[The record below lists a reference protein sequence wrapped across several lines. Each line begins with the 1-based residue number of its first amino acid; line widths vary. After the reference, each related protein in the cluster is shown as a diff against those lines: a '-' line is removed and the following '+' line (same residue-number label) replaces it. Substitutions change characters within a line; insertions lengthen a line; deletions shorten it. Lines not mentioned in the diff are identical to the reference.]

1 MKDEEYHLTPF
12 DWMGILLMLVGVIA
26 LLLMAGCISVLIAAS
41 F

>member
-1 MKDEEYHLTPF
+1 MNDEEYHLTGF

-41 F
+41 L